1 MKPWYQSKTIW
12 TNIIVA
18 ATTFVVAVSQSV
30 SGQTLPVDPAVQGVI
45 VSGFLIV
52 INIILRTITGTPLG

>member
-12 TNIIVA
+12 TNLIVA
-18 ATTFVVAVSQSV
+18 ATTFVVSVAQLV

-45 VSGFLIV
+45 VSGFLVV
-52 INIILRTITGTPLG
+52 INLILRAITGTPLR